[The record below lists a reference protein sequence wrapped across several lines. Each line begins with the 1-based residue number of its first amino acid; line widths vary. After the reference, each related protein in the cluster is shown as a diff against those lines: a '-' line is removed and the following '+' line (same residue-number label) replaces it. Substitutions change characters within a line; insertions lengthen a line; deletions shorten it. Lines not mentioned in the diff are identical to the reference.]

1 MKLPHSPLFI
11 PIALFTFGGV
21 LSFILS
27 FSYQKSLKI
36 GLIFLVLTL
45 LIQFVE
51 HYKPIKTAFLY
62 SCFLLLGLIYFKGY
76 YTPPQNHFLHL
87 EWNTDDVKHI
97 EIQSLLGSYT
107 FSNNYRGE
115 IISLGNH
122 KTTGSVLIQQYKDST
137 TKVWTSGQKIL
148 TNKTIVPI
156 RKPLNP
162 GQFSYKDYLA
172 NKKIT
177 HQLNLDSKNSILLS
191 SKLKTLRSYCE
202 NLERKA
208 FQKIEKTPLSSSS
221 QGMLKALLFAERNAL
236 DEKIKND
243 YAKAGVIHLLA
254 LSGLHIGLIVGFL
267 FIILKPLEKLKYG
280 YFLRSISV
288 ILFLWLFAFFIGF
301 PPSVTR
307 AVCMF
312 SFIVIGRA
320 LHYGKST
327 FHYTLLSFFVLLLFY
342 PPYLKSIGFQLSYL
356 AVFGI
361 LLIHPLLQRLWYPQN
376 KLLKKYWEWT
386 TVCLAAQLAV
396 SPVSVHYFHQF
407 PSLFLVSNLLII
419 PFFGLFL
426 IFCMLVFCLLLFAPI
441 PGIVVDVFE
450 ETVKLLNK
458 SVSWIA
464 HQEAFLFEGI
474 FHSVTTTL
482 LLYCLLVWLVLWGY
496 QKKQLMLFSIGL
508 TLAGLFFNLAQER
521 KITSSENSF
530 WVFHRYNASFIGHQK
545 KSSFYYYSSN
555 PENTQSLLTDFS
567 NSRSLSKMIPVEL
580 SNIYIQDDL
589 RLLIIDSD
597 APFDLPDFDPNYI
610 LLRENPRVN
619 IERLLNR
626 YKPDKL
632 IADGSN
638 APWNFGLWEK
648 TCVEQG
654 VEFYN
659 TREKGALRINL

>member
-1 MKLPHSPLFI
+1 
-11 PIALFTFGGV
+11 
-21 LSFILS
+21 
-27 FSYQKSLKI
+27 
-36 GLIFLVLTL
+36 
-45 LIQFVE
+45 
-51 HYKPIKTAFLY
+51 
-62 SCFLLLGLIYFKGY
+62 LGLIYFKGY
-76 YTPPQNHFLHL
+76 YTPAQNHFLHL
-87 EWNTDDVKHI
+87 KKNAHDLKQV

-107 FSNNYRGE
+107 FSNNYRGK
-115 IISLGNH
+115 IISWGNH
-122 KTTGSVLIQQYKDST
+122 KTTGSILIRQDKDST
-137 TKVWTSGQKIL
+137 TKVWSSGQKIL
-148 TNKTIVPI
+148 TNKIIVPI
-156 RKPLNP
+156 KKSLNP

-177 HQLNLDSKNSILLS
+177 HQLNLNSTNCIVLS
-191 SKLKTLRSYCE
+191 SKSKTLRSYCE

-208 FQKIEKTPLSSSS
+208 FEKIEQTSLSSSS
-221 QGMLKALLFAERNAL
+221 QGMLKALLFADRNAL

-267 FIILKPLEKLKYG
+267 LIVLKPLEKLKYG
-280 YFLRSISV
+280 YLLRSISV

-320 LHYGKST
+320 LHFGKST
-327 FHYTLLSFFVLLLFY
+327 FHYTLLSFFVLLLFH

-361 LLIHPLLQRLWYPQN
+361 LLIHPLLQRLWNPQN
-376 KLLKKYWEWT
+376 LFLKRYWEWT
-386 TVCLAAQLAV
+386 TVCLAAQTAV
-396 SPVSVHYFHQF
+396 SPVSIHYFHQF

-426 IFCMLVFCLLLFAPI
+426 IFCMLVFFILLFAPI
-441 PGIVVDVFE
+441 PVIVVNVFE
-450 ETVKLLNK
+450 ETVRLLNK
-458 SVSWIA
+458 SVGWVA
-464 HQEAFLFEGI
+464 QQEAFLFEGM
-474 FHSVTTTL
+474 FHSITTTL
-482 LLYCLLVWLVLWGY
+482 LLYCLLVCLVLWGY
-496 QKKQLMLFSIGL
+496 RKKLLMLIPIGL
-508 TLAGLFFNLAQER
+508 TLAGLFFNLTHER

-530 WVFHRYNASFIGHQK
+530 WVFHRYNASLIGHLK
-545 KSSFYYYSSN
+545 NSYFYYCSLDS
-555 PENTQSLLTDFS
+555 ETTHSLLTDFS
-567 NSRSLSKMIPVEL
+567 NSRPLTKMIPVEL

-610 LLRENPRVN
+610 LLRANPKVN

-626 YKPDKL
+626 YKPAKL

-638 APWNFGLWEK
+638 GPWNLALWEK
-648 TCVEQG
+648 TCTEQG

-659 TREKGALRINL
+659 TREKGALRISL